1 MLRVAILLTVHNRR
15 ETTLRCLENC
25 WHQIDAGKNEGKY
38 DYTVYLVDDGS
49 TDGTSEAV
57 QSMFPQTVLIKG
69 DGNLFWNRGMR
80 LAWDRAA
87 AEDYD
92 FYLWLND
99 DTLMNEGAL
108 ASLMENSEFLRH
120 KAIVVGTTA
129 NAAGE
134 ITYGGRNRA
143 RKLMTPDPVI
153 PIPCHLFNGNLVLV
167 PKSVYASLGNLI
179 RSTTIPSAISTMAC
193 GRTNTGSTV
202 FSLRVSW
209 PCATATTGWRN
220 GGTPPIRSGN
230 AGTTCIRRKAVPRK
244 SSLFMITGKA
254 DSCGRSSMAF
264 PSISKSCSPEE
275 KAMGKFVPAIQ
286 SMRLRTLP
294 LSLAGVL
301 LGTLLA
307 VADYKVKGLTVLFL
321 VLTTICLQILSN
333 LSNELGDVLHGTDTA
348 DRQGPQYGLNGGGM
362 SVADMKRLIGL
373 FVVLCVVFGLAMIK
387 VSFGRI
393 FSMDG
398 LCLVLLGFAAISGAM
413 KYTLGRNPY
422 GYRGLGD
429 VFVFLFFGLVAV
441 LGSYFVVSHAMP
453 SWLLLLPASGIGFF
467 SIGVLNVNNI
477 RDMKTDAPNRT
488 TVALM
493 LGLRRARIYQTV
505 LIVLGWA
512 CMIGYCLLRFFDP
525 WHYLFVIT
533 LPLYILHLKGVW
545 TREERALD
553 PMLPLLVLSTFALA
567 LLMGFGFVKF
577 LL

>member
-1 MLRVAILLTVHNRR
+1 
-15 ETTLRCLENC
+15 
-25 WHQIDAGKNEGKY
+25 
-38 DYTVYLVDDGS
+38 
-49 TDGTSEAV
+49 
-57 QSMFPQTVLIKG
+57 
-69 DGNLFWNRGMR
+69 
-80 LAWDRAA
+80 
-87 AEDYD
+87 
-92 FYLWLND
+92 
-99 DTLMNEGAL
+99 
-108 ASLMENSEFLRH
+108 
-120 KAIVVGTTA
+120 
-129 NAAGE
+129 
-134 ITYGGRNRA
+134 
-143 RKLMTPDPVI
+143 
-153 PIPCHLFNGNLVLV
+153 
-167 PKSVYASLGNLI
+167 
-179 RSTTIPSAISTMAC
+179 
-193 GRTNTGSTV
+193 
-202 FSLRVSW
+202 
-209 PCATATTGWRN
+209 
-220 GGTPPIRSGN
+220 
-230 AGTTCIRRKAVPRK
+230 
-244 SSLFMITGKA
+244 
-254 DSCGRSSMAF
+254 
-264 PSISKSCSPEE
+264 
-275 KAMGKFVPAIQ
+275 MGKFVPAIQ

-362 SVADMKRLIGL
+362 SVKDMKRLIGL
-373 FVVLCVVFGLAMIK
+373 FVVLCVIFGLAMIK

-512 CMIGYCLLRFFDP
+512 CMIGYCLLRFLDP